1 MTKARILVVDDE
13 EDILELIRYNLERES
28 YQVRTADSGL
38 AAIRA
43 IESSPPDLVVLD
55 LMMPGVD
62 GLQVT
67 AQLRGAPPTAD
78 LPIIILTARDA
89 DEDVVVGLQAGADD
103 YMTKPFTPAVL
114 LARVEAVLR
123 RRRREAPGR
132 DTPLN
137 LGPLSID
144 PRRHEA
150 RLGGDVLK
158 LTGAE
163 FRALHHL
170 VRHPG
175 QVFTRQQ
182 LVEAVHGEDYVVTD
196 RSIDV
201 LMVGLR
207 KKLGEQ
213 ADWIETVR
221 GVGYR
226 FKG

>member
-67 AQLRGAPPTAD
+67 AQLRNAPLTAD

-123 RRRREAPGR
+123 RRRRA
-132 DTPLN
+132 TPDQGARLR
-137 LGPLSID
+137 LGSLSID
-144 PRRHEA
+144 PERHET
-150 RLGGDVLK
+150 RLGEQLLK

-170 VRHPG
+170 ARHPG
-175 QVFTRQQ
+175 RVFTRQQ

-213 ADWIETVR
+213 ADSIETVR